1 MKKPKFDA
9 NQYAMLRECS
19 GEKDFT
25 RRNAWYAVHLKETM
39 YLRSSDAY
47 GAHLE
52 GGDLAYWFLEGADL
66 RFANLRNAD
75 LSYSYLKSADL
86 SYANLA
92 GANLWR
98 AYLSRAV
105 LDGAN
110 PDAAVY
116 DSAGKIKCDPAQVAR
131 LKAGVP
137 SWNAWYAHEIAN
149 KPDDTRVFG
158 AYLEEASFVGLDLS
172 GVHLSYAHL
181 EGADLRHVNFTG
193 ADLTHA
199 HLEGADLWKADL
211 TGADLRFAELGGAN
225 LAGSVKVNTLF

>member
-9 NQYAMLRECS
+9 KQYAMLRECS

-25 RRNAWYAVHLKETM
+25 RWNAWYAVHLKETM

-225 LAGSVKVNTLF
+225 LAGAVKVNTLF

>member
-25 RRNAWYAVHLKETM
+25 RWNAWYAVHLKETM

-66 RFANLRNAD
+66 RFANLKNAD
-75 LSYSYLKSADL
+75 LSYSYLKAADL

-98 AYLSRAV
+98 AYLSRAL

-116 DSAGKIKCDPAQVAR
+116 DSAGKIKCDPLQVSR
-131 LKAGVP
+131 LKAGVA

-158 AYLEEASFVGLDLS
+158 AFLEEASLVGLDLS

-211 TGADLRFAELGGAN
+211 TCADLRFAELGGAN
-225 LAGSVKVNTLF
+225 LTGAVKINTLF

>member
-9 NQYAMLRECS
+9 GQYSLLQECS
-19 GEKDFT
+19 TAKDFT
-25 RRNAWYAVHLKETM
+25 RWNAWYAVHLKETM

-52 GGDLAYWFLEGADL
+52 GGDLSYWFLEGADL

-92 GANLWR
+92 GTNLWR
-98 AYLSRAV
+98 AYLSKAV

-116 DSAGKIKCDPAQVAR
+116 DGAGKIKCDPAQVAR
-131 LKAGVP
+131 LKAGV
-137 SWNAWYAHEIAN
+137 SCWNAWYENEISN
-149 KPDDTRVFG
+149 KPDDTRVYG
-158 AYLEEASFVGLDLS
+158 AYLEEASFMGMDLS
-172 GVHLSYAHL
+172 GVNLSYAHL
-181 EGADLRHVNFTG
+181 EGADLRHVNFFG

-199 HLEGADLWKADL
+199 HLEGADMWKADL

-225 LAGSVKVNTLF
+225 MAGAKKVNTLF

>member
-25 RRNAWYAVHLKETM
+25 RWNTWYAVHLKETM

>member
-1 MKKPKFDA
+1 MRKSMFDPG
-9 NQYAMLRECS
+9 QYSLLWECS
-19 GEKDFT
+19 KEKDFT
-25 RRNAWYAVHLKETM
+25 RWNEWYAVHLKETM

-66 RFANLRNAD
+66 RFANLQKAD

-86 SYANLA
+86 SNANLA
-92 GANLWR
+92 GTNLWR
-98 AYLSRAV
+98 AYLSRAS

-116 DSAGKIKCDPAQVAR
+116 DGEGKIKCDPAQVSR
-131 LKAGVP
+131 LKAGVFG
-137 SWNAWYAHEIAN
+137 WNEWYENEISN
-149 KPDDTRVFG
+149 KPDDTRVYG
-158 AYLEEASFVGLDLS
+158 AYLEEASFMGLDLS

-181 EGADLRHVNFTG
+181 EGADLRHVNLSG

-199 HLEGADLWKADL
+199 HLEGADMWKANL
-211 TGADLRFAELGGAN
+211 TGADLRFTELGGAN
-225 LAGSVKVNTLF
+225 MAGAKKVNTLF